1 MHITVIGAAGKSGA
15 AVVQQALVAGHTV
28 TAFVHHSEGYT
39 PAAGVTVVEG
49 DSTDL
54 TAISGAITGSAAIVD
69 CIGGATP
76 YKHTKLERNTAGTV
90 IQAIREQT
98 HGGQSPARL
107 IAISMIGIDDSM
119 QQTPFWYEY
128 LMMPTFLHGATPDKT
143 AMEAAIKKSGIPFIL
158 VRPPLLTDG
167 DATGTIK
174 VLGPTETGHKITRAD
189 LAHFI
194 VQQLNSDTYLNQ
206 AVTVVNS

>member
-15 AVVQQALVAGHTV
+15 AVVQQALAAGHTV

-39 PAAGVTVVEG
+39 PSGNVTVVEG

-54 TAISGAITGSAAIVD
+54 AAISAAITGSAAIVD
-69 CIGGATP
+69 CIGGTTP
-76 YKHTKLERNTAGTV
+76 YKHTELERNTAGTV
-90 IQAIREQT
+90 IQAVREAAI
-98 HGGQSPARL
+98 GGQSPARL
-107 IAISMIGIDDSM
+107 VAISMIGIGDSM

-128 LMMPTFLHGATPDKT
+128 LMMPTFLRGATPDKT
-143 AMEAAIKKSGIPFIL
+143 AMEAEIKQSGIPFIL
-158 VRPPLLTDG
+158 VRPPLLTDAA
-167 DATGTIK
+167 ATGIIK
-174 VLGPTETGHKITRAD
+174 VLEPTETGHKITRAD

-194 VQQLNSDTYLNQ
+194 VEQLTADTYLNQ